1 MSIKRGVVR
10 FQSQTTYSMP
20 WEELVALPVSI
31 NPYLTIIRY
40 YLEPWRLEEVVV
52 LPFDDLYSISK
63 KIIFYTYLKQVRLN
77 IGKCDVKLY
86 TVPENA
92 EDLDHAVPLASRDM
106 EIRFIGQRTE
116 LDSVIKNKGIKSDD
130 PGFIEE
136 ALSWTQMLD
145 LAKQISNYI
154 LKMNDLTRKYGFN
167 LNAYVNL
174 KGTSLCPDGIKEYE
188 EVLMTILKY
197 DEAIIKL
204 ARTVC
209 EE

>member
-10 FQSQTTYSMP
+10 FQSQIIYLMP
-20 WEELVALPVSI
+20 QQELVALPVSI

-52 LPFDDLYSISK
+52 LPFDELYNVSK
-63 KIIFYTYLKQVRLN
+63 KIIFYTYLKQVKLN

-86 TVPENA
+86 TVPEDA

-106 EIRFIGQRTE
+106 EIRFIGQRAE
-116 LDSVIKNKGIKSDD
+116 LDFVIKNKGIKADD

-136 ALSWTQMLD
+136 ALGWTQMLD
-145 LAKQISNYI
+145 LAKRISNYM

-167 LNAYVNL
+167 LNAYVSL
-174 KGTSLCPDGIKEYE
+174 KGTSLCPGEIKEYE
-188 EVLMTILKY
+188 EILTTILKY

-209 EE
+209 GE